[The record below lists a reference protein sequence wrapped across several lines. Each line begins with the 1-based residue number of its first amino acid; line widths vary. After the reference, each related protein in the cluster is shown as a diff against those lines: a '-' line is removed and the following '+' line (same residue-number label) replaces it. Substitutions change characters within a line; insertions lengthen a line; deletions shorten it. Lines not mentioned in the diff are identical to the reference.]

1 MLDFEQ
7 LDACLKDKRF
17 IDGLQGI
24 NNEISYIKRNEY
36 FILCE
41 KWLANIP
48 SHKEFDILIR
58 LTDEGLMHQYSSF
71 LIRYAYKNSQI

>member
-24 NNEISYIKRNEY
+24 NNEISYIKETNTLSY
-36 FILCE
+36 VKSGL
-41 KWLANIP
+41 
-48 SHKEFDILIR
+48 LI
-58 LTDEGLMHQYSSF
+58 F
-71 LIRYAYKNSQI
+71 LHIRSLIY